1 MDPERSKIENYEI
14 SDVVEATA
22 GREAGKWYFVVGTE
36 EQFVLLANGKD
47 RPLEKPKRKKCKH
60 VRKVLRPDTRVAQ
73 KLREGDK
80 VLNSELRRDLAYLSR
95 EMQSNNLGG

>member
-1 MDPERSKIENYEI
+1 MDPERSNIENYEI

-22 GREAGKWYFVVGTE
+22 GRDAGKCFFVIGTE
-36 EQFVLLANGKD
+36 DQYVLLSNGKD

-73 KLREGDK
+73 KLLSGDR

-95 EMQSNNLGG
+95 EVQSNDLGG